1 MYGKEFLNQSDRL
14 FWLEYVTILDI
25 KRQRFTDAGCLRI
38 IRHAS
43 VERETDKCT
52 KAKDWAEVQR

>member
-38 IRHAS
+38 TRHVS
-43 VERETDKCT
+43 VE
-52 KAKDWAEVQR
+52 